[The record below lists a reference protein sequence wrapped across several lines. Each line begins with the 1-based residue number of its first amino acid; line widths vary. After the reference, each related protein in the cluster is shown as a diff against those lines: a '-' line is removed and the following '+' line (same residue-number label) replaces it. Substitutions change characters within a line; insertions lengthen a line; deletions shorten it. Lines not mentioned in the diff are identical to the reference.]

1 MSGCFWWNIFSPFS
15 DPEKK
20 RYRESYISDELDLDQ
35 PGSEGSS
42 RLSRHSTSSS
52 GIEADTRQNS
62 VSVEMVSMEEKDKS
76 FISAVSHGS
85 SRTSDIDTSSKART
99 DEDEW
104 QEEGEGQTT
113 LVIISI
119 KKYTPLHL

>member
-1 MSGCFWWNIFSPFS
+1 MSGCFWWNRFSPFLN
-15 DPEKK
+15 PEKK

-35 PGSEGSS
+35 PCSEGSP

-62 VSVEMVSMEEKDKS
+62 VSVEMVSMEEKEKP
-76 FISAVSHGS
+76 FISAVIHGS
-85 SRTSDIDTSSKART
+85 SHKSGIDTSSKART

-104 QEEGEGQTT
+104 KEEGEGQIT

-119 KKYTPLHL
+119 KKYIQLYL

>member
-1 MSGCFWWNIFSPFS
+1 MSDCFWWNICSPFLN
-15 DPEKK
+15 PEKK

-35 PGSEGSS
+35 PCSEGSP

-62 VSVEMVSMEEKDKS
+62 VSVEMVFMEEKEKS

-85 SRTSDIDTSSKART
+85 SHTSGIDTSSKTRT
-99 DEDEW
+99 DKDEW
-104 QEEGEGQTT
+104 QEEGEGQIT
-113 LVIISI
+113 LVIIRI
-119 KKYTPLHL
+119 KKYIQLYL

>member
-1 MSGCFWWNIFSPFS
+1 
-15 DPEKK
+15 KK

-35 PGSEGSS
+35 PCSEGSP

-62 VSVEMVSMEEKDKS
+62 VSVEIVSMEEKEN
-76 FISAVSHGS
+76 HGS
-85 SRTSDIDTSSKART
+85 SHTSGIDTGSKART

-104 QEEGEGQTT
+104 QEE
-113 LVIISI
+113 
-119 KKYTPLHL
+119 